1 MGKAYTQVS
10 NDARRE
16 LIRLIYEKGFS
27 IVKAAEATGIYYP
40 TAKAINKVYK
50 RESRVQ
56 KRSFRYRTKKEDDI
70 SGVVRNKIPIEK
82 LPAMEIAEANR
93 ARITCGVKLLVR
105 KNMRI

>member
-16 LIRLIYEKGFS
+16 LVRLIYEEGLS

-50 RESRVQ
+50 RENRV
-56 KRSFRYRTKKEDDI
+56 
-70 SGVVRNKIPIEK
+70 
-82 LPAMEIAEANR
+82 
-93 ARITCGVKLLVR
+93 
-105 KNMRI
+105 